1 MPNSRF
7 AEPEGYT
14 MRWLLG
20 VVGAA
25 AVLGSL
31 IGLTLPLSLQ
41 VVDRSGMPI
50 ACGIGFHPDHHV
62 AAHED
67 AVNKDLRNT
76 FGALYELSDYTAQC
90 DAIVDT
96 RRRIAC
102 SVLGF
107 GGALLALLLIQ
118 PYARQT
124 GQLLHAAAST
134 FRRRAAPRS
143 PATAHAQ
150 PPATAHAQLASDCR
164 FPHDESPRRRFAQ
177 RALL

>member
-1 MPNSRF
+1 V
-7 AEPEGYT
+7 
-14 MRWLLG
+14 RWILG

-67 AVNKDLRNT
+67 AVNQDLRNT
-76 FGALYELSDYTAQC
+76 FGGLYELSDYAAQC
-90 DAIVDT
+90 DAVVHT

-118 PYARQT
+118 PYARET
-124 GQLLHAAAST
+124 GQTLHTAASM
-134 FRRRAAPRS
+134 FRRRAVPPS
-143 PATAHAQ
+143 PATARAQ
-150 PPATAHAQLASDCR
+150 PLAHASARPASDC
-164 FPHDESPRRRFAQ
+164 
-177 RALL
+177 L